1 MNLVFRPCR
10 AALLFFVLSL
20 FAAKIFAADSQE
32 TATVPAKQ
40 PVKEIQLEGKVVCLA
55 EELHDRFGAQLPAD
69 HLHVY
74 GFRTADGTL
83 YTLLR
88 TKLSE
93 ALFTD
98 ERLRQKTLSL
108 KGRLFPQ
115 SHVFE
120 TFVIR
125 SLHSGI
131 LNEVYYYCAI
141 CEIQMVAPG
150 KCECCQ
156 GPVELVEKPMK
167 AGSR

>member
-1 MNLVFRPCR
+1 MTIRRSR
-10 AALLFFVLSL
+10 AALLFLVLPL
-20 FAAKIFAADSQE
+20 FAVKIFAAITQE
-32 TATVPAKQ
+32 VSAVTARQ

-69 HLHVY
+69 HPHIY

-93 ALFTD
+93 GLFTD
-98 ERLRQKTLSL
+98 ERLRQKTLNL

-120 TFVIR
+120 TFAIR
-125 SLHSGI
+125 SLRSGI
-131 LNEVYYYCAI
+131 LQEVYYYCAI

-156 GPVELVEKPMK
+156 GPVELIEKPMK
-167 AGSR
+167 DHNR